1 MIVKNEHLMR
11 ALEALSRTY
20 KRVAGARSETT
31 DDAMA
36 LAALD
41 QTLAEHLHTRQEL
54 LHTLAYEDLRAL
66 DAPLLASLGR
76 LFTLRAAMLHDLGQE
91 GAAAHSAGLAFCAL
105 RQTLRE
111 RLTDEDRYA
120 AHHLHRLLVHPVAAL
135 ALTPREVAGAYA
147 ELFDFYAEHRIDD
160 RAEDTLFHALHLLA
174 DSPTERARLGQRA
187 RSYYQRLRTLDD
199 TELRRRGLSRFD
211 VTQALA
217 DLEEL
222 LADT

>member
-11 ALEALSRTY
+11 ALEALSRAY
-20 KRVAGARSETT
+20 KRVAGARTETS

-41 QTLAEHLHTRQEL
+41 QALAEHLHTRPEL
-54 LHTLAYEDLRAL
+54 IHTLSYDDLRAL
-66 DAPLLASLGR
+66 DSPLVASLGR
-76 LFTLRAAMLHDLGQE
+76 LFTLRAAMLHDLSQT
-91 GAAAHSAGLAFCAL
+91 GAAAHSASLAFSML
-105 RQTLRE
+105 RQTVRE
-111 RLTDEDRYA
+111 RLDDEDRYA

-135 ALTPREVAGAYA
+135 GLQPDEVAHAYA

-160 RAEDTLFHALHLLA
+160 RAEDTLFHALELLA
-174 DSPTERARLGQRA
+174 DDAPERARLGQRA

-217 DLEEL
+217 DLDDL
-222 LADT
+222 LGW